1 LHSSNGIEG
10 VLKIFFSK
18 FCCVKFSL
26 TFAIPKKGVVL
37 YCALVRNSDYI
48 KCHSSLSG
56 RIIQCIEGR

>member
-1 LHSSNGIEG
+1 MMQVLIFDTLKYFKLCTPRRMEG

-37 YCALVRNSDYI
+37 YCCFGKDSD
-48 KCHSSLSG
+48 SN
-56 RIIQCIEGR
+56 